1 MKTGRNGKGS
11 VGNPDFEDV
20 SSYSAPLKRGK
31 KKRKRLFLCLKLCL
45 ALVCVCLIGAGSAM
59 AYVSTSLIGGLT
71 TQPLSKDL
79 EKLGIPEDVELDDSV
94 TNIALF
100 GLDTRGDSFEGNSDI
115 MMIVSVDN
123 RHKMVKLIS
132 ILRDTKVELEGS
144 PARINAAYAYGGPD
158 LAVYTLNRTFALED
172 YSLNIQDYVS
182 VNFGNAA
189 KVIEAVD
196 GVDLE
201 ITAEEAGQINAN
213 LNLALQDDTRAE
225 IVPEDFI
232 EEKAGMAHLNGNQ
245 TVAYSRI
252 RVLGGDAARAGR
264 QQKVLEAV
272 LQKVRGGRGNYA
284 ELIRAVMPLCKTSLD
299 LEDILALSPILLT
312 DFTVETLTV
321 PGDREE
327 AWGGL
332 DPDFDD
338 NWVFIYDFEQAAR
351 HIREFLE
358 AGPSQPSAQSSGV
371 S

>member
-1 MKTGRNGKGS
+1 
-11 VGNPDFEDV
+11 
-20 SSYSAPLKRGK
+20 
-31 KKRKRLFLCLKLCL
+31 
-45 ALVCVCLIGAGSAM
+45 
-59 AYVSTSLIGGLT
+59 
-71 TQPLSKDL
+71 
-79 EKLGIPEDVELDDSV
+79 
-94 TNIALF
+94 
-100 GLDTRGDSFEGNSDI
+100 
-115 MMIVSVDN
+115 
-123 RHKMVKLIS
+123 
-132 ILRDTKVELEGS
+132 
-144 PARINAAYAYGGPD
+144 
-158 LAVYTLNRTFALED
+158 
-172 YSLNIQDYVS
+172 
-182 VNFGNAA
+182 
-189 KVIEAVD
+189 
-196 GVDLE
+196 
-201 ITAEEAGQINAN
+201 
-213 LNLALQDDTRAE
+213 
-225 IVPEDFI
+225 
-232 EEKAGMAHLNGNQ
+232 MAHLNGNQ

-272 LQKVRGGRGNYA
+272 LQKVRGGRVNYA